1 MRAAVAGMLHAKA
14 DRPDSIARKL
24 IEFAYAADA
33 RLAMI
38 PMQDILQLDERSR
51 MNIPGTVGLNW
62 KWRLKSDYLLTA
74 DADELARLCRK
85 YGR

>member
-1 MRAAVAGMLHAKA
+1 
-14 DRPDSIARKL
+14 
-24 IEFAYAADA
+24 
-33 RLAMI
+33 MI